1 MPGRL
6 SPFSV
11 ALILSQVSLLF
22 CLKLLMFRPMDTPDC
37 VKSAVNIDVAKYA

>member
-6 SPFSV
+6 SLFSA
-11 ALILSQVSLLF
+11 ALILSQVSLFF
-22 CLKLLMFRPMDTPDC
+22 CLKLLMFKPMDTPDW